1 MVARHRLVPPSRT
14 SLAKGLAAGRTPIA
28 GFTLVELLIVV
39 AIIATLASIAVPLY
53 IDLTYRARVAKA
65 MADIRIVESEIAMF
79 EIERTR
85 LPVDLG
91 EISRAALTDPWD
103 NPYEYLSFAA
113 AGPGWKGAARKDH
126 SLVPLNSTYDLYSK
140 GKDGTSAS
148 PLTAKASGDD
158 IIRAN
163 DGGYIGLASG
173 Y

>member
-1 MVARHRLVPPSRT
+1 VHRATR
-14 SLAKGLAAGRTPIA
+14 RTPTA

-39 AIIATLASIAVPLY
+39 AIIATLASIAVPIY
-53 IDLTYRARVAKA
+53 MGLTDRARIAKA
-65 MADIRIVESEIAMF
+65 MADIRILESEIAMF
-79 EIERTR
+79 ELERTR

-91 EISRAALTDPWD
+91 EINRAGLKDPWD

-113 AGPGWKGAARKDH
+113 AGSGWRGAARKDH

-140 GKDGTSAS
+140 GKDGASAS
-148 PLTAKASGDD
+148 ALTAQASGDD
-158 IIRAN
+158 VIRAN